1 MEIYKPAEEVIY
13 ADKVE
18 DELCVEKG
26 RIENEE
32 QWTNERPLNE
42 VKWSC
47 KLWKNPKQA
56 LLCGRPYDKELIEII
71 TLDEVLRNM
80 NIQDKGLE
88 SIAMAQISPDGLQ
101 ETSAFRHQFLVCVW
115 KQLQKICSTTTVEKG
130 GAWQHSRTV
139 DLRSDDSYLKSVA
152 LLKQMYDEESISIC
166 MSKFETSKSQVI
178 MVSLLGFHCLETLN
192 GPTISCI

>member
-1 MEIYKPAEEVIY
+1 MEESKS
-13 ADKVE
+13 
-18 DELCVEKG
+18 G
-26 RIENEE
+26 R
-32 QWTNERPLNE
+32 L
-42 VKWSC
+42 
-47 KLWKNPKQA
+47 
-56 LLCGRPYDKELIEII
+56 YDKDLIEII
-71 TLDEVLRNM
+71 TLDEVLHNM

-88 SIAMAQISPDGLQ
+88 SIAMAQISPDRLQ
-101 ETSAFRHQFLVCVW
+101 ETSAFRHQFQVCVW

-152 LLKQMYDEESISIC
+152 LLKQMYDEESISIY

>member
-18 DELCVEKG
+18 DEL
-26 RIENEE
+26 
-32 QWTNERPLNE
+32 
-42 VKWSC
+42 
-47 KLWKNPKQA
+47 
-56 LLCGRPYDKELIEII
+56 I
-71 TLDEVLRNM
+71 TLDKVLHNM

-115 KQLQKICSTTTVEKG
+115 KQLQKICSTTTAEKG

-139 DLRSDDSYLKSVA
+139 DLWSDDSYLKSVA
-152 LLKQMYDEESISIC
+152 AGKGAIAA
-166 MSKFETSKSQVI
+166 VI
-178 MVSLLGFHCLETLN
+178 KYIGAAKDDAVAARDVWQWHCC
-192 GPTISCI
+192 SC